1 MKITNLIVVAVLTVV
16 TLSACGKKEKTEEK
30 TIGEKIGKK
39 IDDALESRE
48 AEKIREAAKE
58 IGTGAKKAAKD
69 VSDAVKK
76 AADEMKE
83 DSK

>member
-1 MKITNLIVVAVLTVV
+1 MKITNLFVVAALAVV
-16 TLSACGKKEKTEEK
+16 ALSACGKKEKTEEK

-39 IDDALESRE
+39 IDEALESPK
-48 AEKIREAAKE
+48 AEKIRDAAKE
-58 IGTGAKKAAKD
+58 IGAGAKKAAKD
-69 VSDAVKK
+69 ISDAVKE